1 MKFQNE
7 ETPIVQASMKALDKI
22 FSHFF
27 SNGLF
32 SERGALETSSDKQV
46 REWSWE
52 RYQEYLNYLFTHLNS
67 EQTSLQ
73 EQSLV
78 SLMQLLQKQSQY
90 PTSANTEDKKKQ
102 IFAQDFLEVILLLA

>member
-1 MKFQNE
+1 
-7 ETPIVQASMKALDKI
+7 MKALDKI
-22 FSHFF
+22 FTHFF

-52 RYQEYLNYLFTHLNS
+52 RYQEYLNYLFAHLNAD
-67 EQTSLQ
+67 QTSIHQ

-78 SLMQLLQKQSQY
+78 SLMQLLQKQSQH
-90 PTSANTEDKKKQ
+90 PTSTNTEDKKQQ
-102 IFAQDFLEVILLLA
+102 IFAQDFLEVILSFA